1 MSNPLLQQPPATT
14 LGPIS
19 STPTSSPIAARSRR
33 NRRGPIELMSVTTPQ
48 WLRIGLYT
56 ICGLSGLGLGLSLAS
71 IQSQRTA
78 LTALSQETMP
88 SILTTLRLRDSL
100 ASLDASLANELL
112 LPPGQNLE
120 ATQSIQERQ
129 IKIANYQISL
139 SGKFKDGNPERR
151 LITRLQ
157 IDMGNY
163 LMAAQRARGWNSQGN
178 KTELLKAY
186 REAERLL
193 DRQLM
198 PAAEALGQLKSAR
211 LESIYRNYQRQAG
224 IDQAGLLITAL
235 VLMGSLGTLQL
246 FLSYRTRRTLNPA
259 LLAATTIAL
268 LFWLQ
273 LFWSINQSNQRI
285 AAIKTDSFAAVRVLR
300 ESRTLA
306 YSAHADISRSLLD
319 REESSRHDRN
329 FNDRLLKLT
338 GSKSPR
344 SITVDQGL
352 LGQIYPQ
359 LSTSEKPIFQSTLT
373 NLMDYWSIREQVQDW
388 AEAGKQAQVI
398 ALATGYQNNQLNGAF
413 ESVLDLDN
421 KLITSS
427 IADLDQ
433 SVSDATKNLAGFD
446 WKTPIAFGLVAALT
460 IIGLRPRIQAYER

>member
-1 MSNPLLQQPPATT
+1 MSNPLLKQPPLTTATPSP
-14 LGPIS
+14 PIAN
-19 STPTSSPIAARSRR
+19 SPIAPRSSRLRR
-33 NRRGPIELMSVTTPQ
+33 SPIGLTSVPTPQ
-48 WLRIGLYT
+48 WLRLGLYV

-78 LTALSQETMP
+78 LQALSQETMP

-112 LPPGQNLE
+112 LPPGQNAE

-139 SGKFKDGNPERR
+139 IGKLKDGNPERR

-157 IDMGNY
+157 VDMGNY
-163 LMAAQRARGWNSQGN
+163 LMAAQRARDWNSQGN
-178 KTELLKAY
+178 KSELLKAY
-186 REAERLL
+186 REAELLL

-211 LESIYRNYQRQAG
+211 LESVYRSYQTQAE
-224 IDQAGLLITAL
+224 IDRSGLLITAL
-235 VLMGSLGTLQL
+235 VLMGSLGALQL

-273 LFWSINQSNQRI
+273 LFWTIGNANQQI
-285 AAIKTDSFAAVRVLR
+285 AVIKTESFASLKVLR
-300 ESRTLA
+300 QARTLA

-319 REESSRHDRN
+319 RGEYSRHDRN
-329 FNDRLLKLT
+329 FNDRILSLT
-338 GSKSPR
+338 GSNDYQ
-344 SITVDQGL
+344 SIKGNRGL
-352 LGQIYPQ
+352 LGQIYPR
-359 LSTSEKPIFQSTLT
+359 LSAAEKPIFQSTITSLT
-373 NLMDYWSIREQVQDW
+373 SYWTMREQIRNW
-388 AEAGKQAQVI
+388 AQAGNQAQAI
-398 ALATGYQNNQLNGAF
+398 ALATGYQNNQLNGAS
-413 ESVLDLDN
+413 ESVLELNN
-421 KLITSS
+421 KLIEISVS
-427 IADLDQ
+427 DLDK

-446 WKTPIAFGLVAALT
+446 WKAPIAFGLIAALT
-460 IIGLRPRIQAYER
+460 ILGLRPRIQAYER

>member
-1 MSNPLLQQPPATT
+1 MSNPRVQQPPSTT
-14 LGPIS
+14 LGPVS
-19 STPTSSPIAARSRR
+19 SGGPIAPRSGRLHRSPI
-33 NRRGPIELMSVTTPQ
+33 GTSVTTPQ
-48 WLRIGLYT
+48 WLRIGLYVV
-56 ICGLSGLGLGLSLAS
+56 CGFSSLGLGLSLAS

-139 SGKFKDGNPERR
+139 IGKLKDGNPERR

-157 IDMGNY
+157 VDMGNY
-163 LMAAQRARGWNSQGN
+163 LMAAQRARDWNSQGN
-178 KTELLKAY
+178 KPELLKAY
-186 REAERLL
+186 REAELLL
-193 DRQLM
+193 DRQLI

-211 LESIYRNYQRQAG
+211 LESVYRNYQTQAES
-224 IDQAGLLITAL
+224 DRDRLLITAL
-235 VLMGSLGTLQL
+235 LLMGSLGTLQL

-273 LFWSINQSNQRI
+273 LFWTIGQANQQI
-285 AAIKTDSFAAVRVLR
+285 TAIKTDSFAALRVLR
-300 ESRTLA
+300 QSRTLA
-306 YSAHADISRSLLD
+306 YSAHSDISRSLLD
-319 REESSRHDRN
+319 RAESGRHDRN

-338 GSKSPR
+338 GSENYQSMKG
-344 SITVDQGL
+344 DQGL

-359 LSTSEKPIFQSTLT
+359 LSESEQPIFQSTLASLT
-373 NLMDYWSIREQVQDW
+373 SYWKIREKIQTW
-388 AEAGKQAQVI
+388 AQTGKQSQAI
-398 ALATGYQNNQLNGAF
+398 ALATGYQNDQLNGAF
-413 ESVLDLDN
+413 ESVLDLNN
-421 KLITSS
+421 KLIETSVS
-427 IADLDQ
+427 NLDK

-446 WKTPIAFGLVAALT
+446 WKAPIAFGLIAALT
-460 IIGLRPRIQAYER
+460 ILGLRPRIQAYER

>member
-1 MSNPLLQQPPATT
+1 MSNPLLKQTPSTT
-14 LGPIS
+14 LGPVS
-19 STPTSSPIAARSRR
+19 SGGPIAPRSGRLHRSPIRPTSI
-33 NRRGPIELMSVTTPQ
+33 TTPQ
-48 WLRIGLYT
+48 WLRIGLYVV
-56 ICGLSGLGLGLSLAS
+56 CGFSSLGLGLSLAS

-112 LPPGQNLE
+112 LPPGQNAE

-129 IKIANYQISL
+129 IKIANYQINL
-139 SGKFKDGNPERR
+139 IGKLKDGNPERR

-157 IDMGNY
+157 VDMGNY
-163 LMAAQRARGWNSQGN
+163 LMAAQRARDWNSQGN
-178 KTELLKAY
+178 KPELLKAY
-186 REAERLL
+186 REAELLL

-198 PAAEALGQLKSAR
+198 PAAEALGELKSAR
-211 LESIYRNYQRQAG
+211 LESVYQRYQSQAELDRG
-224 IDQAGLLITAL
+224 GLMTPAL
-235 VLMGSLGTLQL
+235 LLMGSLGTLQL

-273 LFWSINQSNQRI
+273 LFWTIGTANQQI
-285 AAIKTDSFAAVRVLR
+285 AAIKTESFAALRVLR
-300 ESRTLA
+300 QARTLA

-319 REESSRHDRN
+319 RAESSRHDRN

-338 GSKSPR
+338 GSENYQ
-344 SITVDQGL
+344 SINVSQGL

-359 LSTSEKPIFQSTLT
+359 LSESEKPTFQSTLT
-373 NLMDYWSIREQVQDW
+373 NLMRYWSIREQVRAW
-388 AEAGKQAQVI
+388 TEAGKQTQAI
-398 ALATGYQNNQLNGAF
+398 ALATGYQNDQLNGAF
-413 ESVLDLDN
+413 ESVLDLN
-421 KLITSS
+421 SKLIESS

-446 WKTPIAFGLVAALT
+446 WKAPIAFGLIAALT
-460 IIGLRPRIQAYER
+460 ILGLRPRIQAYER

>member
-1 MSNPLLQQPPATT
+1 MSNPLLKQPPLTT
-14 LGPIS
+14 ASP
-19 STPTSSPIAARSRR
+19 STPIANSPIAPRSGPLRR
-33 NRRGPIELMSVTTPQ
+33 SPIGLTSVPTPQ
-48 WLRIGLYT
+48 WLRLGLYV

-78 LTALSQETMP
+78 LQALSQETMP

-112 LPPGQNLE
+112 LPPGQNAE

-139 SGKFKDGNPERR
+139 IGKLKDGNPERR

-163 LMAAQRARGWNSQGN
+163 LMAAQRARDWNSQGN
-178 KTELLKAY
+178 KPELLKAY
-186 REAERLL
+186 REAELLL

-211 LESIYRNYQRQAG
+211 LESVYRNYQTQAELDRG
-224 IDQAGLLITAL
+224 GLMTPAL
-235 VLMGSLGTLQL
+235 LLMGSLGTLQL

-273 LFWSINQSNQRI
+273 LFWTIGTANQQI
-285 AAIKTDSFAAVRVLR
+285 AAIKTESFAALRVLR
-300 ESRTLA
+300 QARTLA

-319 REESSRHDRN
+319 RAESVRHDGN
-329 FNDRLLKLT
+329 FNTRLLKLT
-338 GSKSPR
+338 GSGNYQSMR
-344 SITVDQGL
+344 GDQGL

-359 LSTSEKPIFQSTLT
+359 LSESEKPIFESTLT
-373 NLMDYWSIREQVQDW
+373 SLTSYWKIREQIQIW
-388 AEAGKQAQVI
+388 AQTGNQAQAI

-413 ESVLDLDN
+413 ESVLDLNN
-421 KLITSS
+421 KLIEISVS
-427 IADLDQ
+427 NLDK

-446 WKTPIAFGLVAALT
+446 WKAPIAFGLIAALT
-460 IIGLRPRIQAYER
+460 ILGLRPRIQAYER

>member
-1 MSNPLLQQPPATT
+1 MSNPRVQQPPSTT
-14 LGPIS
+14 LGPVS
-19 STPTSSPIAARSRR
+19 SGGPIAPRSGRLRR
-33 NRRGPIELMSVTTPQ
+33 SSIGTSVTTPQ
-48 WLRIGLYT
+48 WLRIGLYVV
-56 ICGLSGLGLGLSLAS
+56 CGFSSLGLGLSLAS

-139 SGKFKDGNPERR
+139 IGKLKDGNPERR

-157 IDMGNY
+157 VDMGNY
-163 LMAAQRARGWNSQGN
+163 LMAAQRARDWNSQGN
-178 KTELLKAY
+178 KPELLKAY
-186 REAERLL
+186 REAELLL
-193 DRQLM
+193 DRQLI

-211 LESIYRNYQRQAG
+211 LESVYRNYQTQAES
-224 IDQAGLLITAL
+224 DRDRLLITAL
-235 VLMGSLGTLQL
+235 LLMGSLGTLQL

-259 LLAATTIAL
+259 LLVATTIAL

-273 LFWSINQSNQRI
+273 LFWTIGTANQQI
-285 AAIKTDSFAAVRVLR
+285 AAIKSESFASLKVLR
-300 ESRTLA
+300 QARTLA

-319 REESSRHDRN
+319 RVESVRHDRN
-329 FNDRLLKLT
+329 FNNRLLKLT
-338 GSKSPR
+338 GSENYQLMR
-344 SITVDQGL
+344 GDQGL

-359 LSTSEKPIFQSTLT
+359 LSKSEKPIFQPILT
-373 NLMDYWSIREQVQDW
+373 SLISYWKIREQIQIW
-388 AEAGKQAQVI
+388 AQIGNQSQAI
-398 ALATGYQNNQLNGAF
+398 ALATGYQNDQLNGAF
-413 ESVLDLDN
+413 ESVLDLNN
-421 KLITSS
+421 KLIEISVS
-427 IADLDQ
+427 NLDK

-446 WKTPIAFGLVAALT
+446 WKAPIAFGLIAALT
-460 IIGLRPRIQAYER
+460 ILGLRPRIQAYER

>member
-1 MSNPLLQQPPATT
+1 MSNPLLKQPPSTT
-14 LGPIS
+14 LGPVS
-19 STPTSSPIAARSRR
+19 SSSPIAPRSSRLRR
-33 NRRGPIELMSVTTPQ
+33 SPIGLASVPTPQ
-48 WLRIGLYT
+48 WLRIGLYV

-78 LTALSQETMP
+78 LQALSQETMP

-112 LPPGQNLE
+112 LPPGQNAE

-139 SGKFKDGNPERR
+139 IGKLKDGNPERR

-157 IDMGNY
+157 VDMGNY
-163 LMAAQRARGWNSQGN
+163 LMAAQRARDWNSQGN
-178 KTELLKAY
+178 KPELLKAY
-186 REAERLL
+186 REAELLL

-211 LESIYRNYQRQAG
+211 LESVYRSYQTQAE
-224 IDQAGLLITAL
+224 IDRSGLLITAL

-273 LFWSINQSNQRI
+273 LFWTIGTANQQI
-285 AAIKTDSFAAVRVLR
+285 AAIKTESFAALRVLR
-300 ESRTLA
+300 QARTLA

-319 REESSRHDRN
+319 RGESVRHDRN
-329 FNDRLLKLT
+329 FNDRILKLT
-338 GSKSPR
+338 GSENYQSMR
-344 SITVDQGL
+344 GDQGL

-359 LSTSEKPIFQSTLT
+359 LSESEKPIFQSTLT
-373 NLMDYWSIREQVQDW
+373 SLTSYWKIREQIQIW
-388 AEAGKQAQVI
+388 AQIGNQAQAI

-413 ESVLDLDN
+413 ESVLELNN
-421 KLITSS
+421 KLIEISVS
-427 IADLDQ
+427 NLDK

-446 WKTPIAFGLVAALT
+446 WKAPIAFGLIAALT
-460 IIGLRPRIQAYER
+460 ILGLRPRIQAYER

>member
-1 MSNPLLQQPPATT
+1 
-14 LGPIS
+14 
-19 STPTSSPIAARSRR
+19 
-33 NRRGPIELMSVTTPQ
+33 
-48 WLRIGLYT
+48 
-56 ICGLSGLGLGLSLAS
+56 
-71 IQSQRTA
+71 
-78 LTALSQETMP
+78 MP

-112 LPPGQNLE
+112 LPPGQNPE

-139 SGKFKDGNPERR
+139 IGKLKDGNAERR

-163 LMAAQRARGWNSQGN
+163 LMAAQRAKDWNSQGN
-178 KTELLKAY
+178 KPELLKAY

-198 PAAEALGQLKSAR
+198 PAAEALGQLKSTR
-211 LESIYRNYQRQAG
+211 LESVYRNYQHQAK
-224 IDQAGLLITAL
+224 IDRTGLLITAL
-235 VLMGSLGTLQL
+235 LLMGSLGTLQL

-273 LFWSINQSNQRI
+273 LFWSINQSNQQI

-306 YSAHADISRSLLD
+306 YSAHADISRSLLN

-329 FNDRLLKLT
+329 FNDRLLNLT
-338 GSKSPR
+338 GSKSHR
-344 SITVDQGL
+344 SITGDRGL

-359 LSTSEKPIFQSTLT
+359 LSKSEWPIFQSTLT
-373 NLMDYWSIREQVQDW
+373 NLADYWRIREQVQDW
-388 AEAGKQAQVI
+388 AQTGKQSQAI
-398 ALATGYQNNQLNGAF
+398 ALATGYQSDQLNGAF
-413 ESVLDLDN
+413 ESVLDLN
-421 KLITSS
+421 GKLLDGS

-433 SVSDATKNLAGFD
+433 SVGDTNKILTGFD
-446 WKTPIAFGLVAALT
+446 WKAPIAFGLVAALT
-460 IIGLRPRIQAYER
+460 ILGLRPRIQAYER